1 MSKKQSK
8 YGGSSSDPKQKHTI
22 CMVSDFFYPNMGGV
36 EMHIWCLGQCLI
48 QRGHKVIV
56 VTHCYE
62 GRQGIRYMTNG
73 LKVYYLPLMVFHDQ
87 VIFPTLC
94 AFFPLFRNILIREQI
109 TIVHGHQSISSLT
122 NECILYA
129 RTMGYRTC
137 YTDHSLFGFA
147 DIASININKALT
159 ATLSD
164 IDHVICVSHTC
175 RENLSLRAAI
185 HPSMVSAIP
194 NAVDCTK
201 FIPDP
206 SKRYP
211 TNTINIVLL
220 SRLVYRKG
228 IDLLVKV
235 IPLVCSKVNNV
246 HFIIGGDGPK
256 KLLLEEMREQYSLH
270 DRIELLGA
278 VPHHKV
284 RDVLVRAHIF
294 LNCSLT
300 EAFCIALLEA
310 ASCGL
315 FVVST
320 KVGGVPEVLPPS
332 MIKFAEPD
340 VESLYDALVEAI
352 SISRRIIPSEM
363 HERVKSMYHWTDVA
377 KRTEIVYNNIANT
390 RKGSLAE
397 RLIRYSTI
405 GPFSGFAMCCIV
417 ASLHLLWRCCEWIW
431 PAVDVEI
438 AATPILIGGLNGS
451 PAGGASPRY
460 SVRGGGSSSSG
471 GLYST
476 IRSSGSSTARYA
488 NTAAANSSGS
498 SVETEGMEE
507 NMLGMSHRGFR
518 STAASATTSGTINSI
533 DSSSGGGGGTGS
545 GSAGS
550 PISQAGGRKEII
562 QEDDQDD
569 EQTHML
575 S

>member
-1 MSKKQSK
+1 M
-8 YGGSSSDPKQKHTI
+8 KHAI

-36 EMHIWCLGQCLI
+36 EMHIWCLAQCLI

-56 VTHCYE
+56 VTHQYE
-62 GRQGIRYMTNG
+62 GRQGIRHMTNG
-73 LKVYYLPLMVFHDQ
+73 LKVYYLPLTVFHDQ
-87 VIFPTLC
+87 VILPTFYSFL
-94 AFFPLFRNILIREQI
+94 PLFRNILIREQI
-109 TIVHGHQSISSLT
+109 TIVHGHQSVSPLT

-129 RTMGYRTC
+129 RTMGYKTC

-147 DIASININKALT
+147 DLASIHINKAQS
-159 ATLSD
+159 AVSSD
-164 IDHVICVSHTC
+164 IDHVISVSHTC
-175 RENLSLRAAI
+175 RENLTLRAGL
-185 HPSMVSAIP
+185 HPSMVSTIP

-206 SKRYP
+206 SQRFP
-211 TNTINIVLL
+211 TNTINIVLV

-320 KVGGVPEVLPPS
+320 RVGGVPEVLPPS
-332 MIKFAEPD
+332 MIKFAEPS
-340 VESLYDALVEAI
+340 VESLYEAMVEAI
-352 SISRRIIPSEM
+352 SISRRIVPAEM
-363 HERVKSMYHWTDVA
+363 HERVKNMYHWTDVA
-377 KRTEIVYNNIANT
+377 KRTEVVYNNIATARRASLGT
-390 RKGSLAE
+390 RLV
-397 RLIRYSTI
+397 RYSTT

-417 ASLHLLWRCCEWIW
+417 AWLHLLWRMCEHLW
-431 PAVDVEI
+431 PAEEIEHAASLVLPGTHSQSPGSSPLSSPKSTGGSGASLSSMFASGSKMRVKTGYGYSKVRAARSEMHPQDYVSDSEQNGAVPDVDV
-438 AATPILIGGLNGS
+438 
-451 PAGGASPRY
+451 AGTDFDLDVGD
-460 SVRGGGSSSSG
+460 G
-471 GLYST
+471 
-476 IRSSGSSTARYA
+476 
-488 NTAAANSSGS
+488 
-498 SVETEGMEE
+498 EGE
-507 NMLGMSHRGFR
+507 
-518 STAASATTSGTINSI
+518 SAF
-533 DSSSGGGGGTGS
+533 
-545 GSAGS
+545 A
-550 PISQAGGRKEII
+550 E
-562 QEDDQDD
+562 
-569 EQTHML
+569 
-575 S
+575 